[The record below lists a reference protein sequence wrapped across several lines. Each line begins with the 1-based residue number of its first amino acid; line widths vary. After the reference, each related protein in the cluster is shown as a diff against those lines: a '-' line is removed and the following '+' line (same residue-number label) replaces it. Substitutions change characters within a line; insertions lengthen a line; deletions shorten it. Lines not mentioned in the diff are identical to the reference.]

1 MRPLWGIERL
11 GTLPTVCHPPSGY
24 MRCESDRVVFDRN
37 LCKARHLMK
46 RLLAPL
52 LFVLTLLAVVP
63 AQAHGGG
70 WHGGGYGYGY
80 GHHGGGY
87 RNGWVAPVLGAALV
101 GSVIYAANSP
111 HYVVSP
117 PVVVSAPPVYP
128 SRVAYFCGT
137 TQQYYP
143 NVPSCD
149 VPWQPVSY

>member
-1 MRPLWGIERL
+1 
-11 GTLPTVCHPPSGY
+11 
-24 MRCESDRVVFDRN
+24 
-37 LCKARHLMK
+37 MK
-46 RLLAPL
+46 RFLAPL
-52 LFVLTLLAVVP
+52 LFVLTCLAVVP

-70 WHGGGYGYGY
+70 WHGGPYGY

-87 RNGWVAPVLGAALV
+87 RNGWVGPVLGAALV
-101 GSVIYAANSP
+101 GSVIYAANTP
-111 HYVVSP
+111 HYVMAP

>member
-87 RNGWVAPVLGAALV
+87 RNGWVAPVLGLV
-101 GSVIYAANSP
+101 LEVELSYFYFIVIDYCQSQNPLVMLLIQTLS
-111 HYVVSP
+111 
-117 PVVVSAPPVYP
+117 
-128 SRVAYFCGT
+128 
-137 TQQYYP
+137 YYG
-143 NVPSCD
+143 
-149 VPWQPVSY
+149 